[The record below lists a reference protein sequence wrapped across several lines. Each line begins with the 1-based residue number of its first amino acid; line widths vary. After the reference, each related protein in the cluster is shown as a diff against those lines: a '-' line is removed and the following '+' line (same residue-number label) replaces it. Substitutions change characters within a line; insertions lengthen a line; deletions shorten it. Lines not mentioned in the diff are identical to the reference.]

1 MAQTIKIKR
10 SSSTTA
16 PTSLAS
22 GELAYSTK
30 TGVQKLY
37 YGDGTDV
44 LAIGGKSYTDK
55 LDGIEAGATADQTDA
70 QIRAAVEA
78 ASDSNVFT
86 DADHTKLDL
95 IGAANGTNAA
105 DASVV
110 ASANNLG
117 VIRIGDGLSIAAN
130 GEVSADEVTS
140 TSVTNA
146 GALMDSE
153 VTNLAQVKAFSSAD
167 YATAAQGTLATNAL
181 PKSGGTLTGNLS
193 FGDNVKAQ
201 FGASNDLQIYHDSN
215 NSIIKDAG
223 SGVLR
228 YTSSSSSAAGVVFE
242 IENTDTDAASGSFI
256 HFKDSSGLDPCKI
269 GAVGSSFF
277 VMSPTNEYMIKANS
291 NSDVELYHDNVKK
304 LETTTDGIAV
314 SGDIALGDNNKVQ
327 FGNAVGGDL
336 QIYHNGSASY
346 ISEVGTGNLKIMGS
360 NLEMKSTSDEMYLD
374 ATQDGVLRLYCDNQI
389 RLTTTGTGVTVSGDL
404 KINNTTLENSLET
417 GHIYAPEVLVIDP
430 ASHSANTGKVV
441 IDGDLEVKGVTTTID
456 STTVKI
462 ADNYIQLNTDQDENS
477 APPTTMFCGIQVD
490 RGSEQYDSGIY
501 WVESSDEWVVNTG
514 GAGINRLIHDSNF
527 EAKYPTLDGGTF

>member
-10 SSSTTA
+10 SSTNGSSTNNYQVPA
-16 PTSLAS
+16 SLAS
-22 GELAYSTK
+22 GELAYLKNNTH
-30 TGVQKLY
+30 QKLY
-37 YGDGTDV
+37 IGNPGGSSGDISV
-44 LAIGGKSYTDK
+44 IGGKD
-55 LDGIEAGATADQTDA
+55 
-70 QIRAAVEA
+70 
-78 ASDSNVFT
+78 FT
-86 DADHTKLDL
+86 DKLDL

-110 ASANNLG
+110 ASTTKLG
-117 VIRIGDGLSIAAN
+117 VIRIGDGLSIASN
-130 GEVSADEVTS
+130 GVVSADEVT
-140 TSVTNA
+140 TASVTAA

-153 VTNLAQVKAFSSAD
+153 LTSIASVKD
-167 YATAAQGTLATNAL
+167 LNQGVATTDSPTFGGIALGDSGKAT
-181 PKSGGTLTGNLS
+181 
-193 FGDNVKAQ
+193 
-201 FGASNDLQIYHDSN
+201 FGASDDLQIYHD
-215 NSIIKDAG
+215 
-223 SGVLR
+223 
-228 YTSSSSSAAGVVFE
+228 
-242 IENTDTDAASGSFI
+242 
-256 HFKDSSGLDPCKI
+256 
-269 GAVGSSFF
+269 
-277 VMSPTNEYMIKANS
+277 
-291 NSDVELYHDNVKK
+291 
-304 LETTTDGIAV
+304 
-314 SGDIALGDNNKVQ
+314 
-327 FGNAVGGDL
+327 
-336 QIYHNGSASY
+336 GSASY

-374 ATQDGVLRLYCDNQI
+374 ATQDGILRLYCDNQP
-389 RLTTTGTGVTVSGDL
+389 RLTTTSTGVTVSGDL

-462 ADNYIQLNTDQDENS
+462 ADNYIQLNTDQDPTT

-490 RGSEQYDSGIY
+490 RGNQTYDSGIY